1 MEAATQTQPQGRRG
15 GSLGRT
21 VVATFRER
29 PWVWS
34 FAAAAVVWIV
44 TYLETSRG
52 LFGNLTSA
60 AAVSSFLAIVGI
72 GQLFVIT
79 TGNGN
84 IDLSIPNTMTLA
96 GYYSL
101 SVMNG
106 HNGALLTGIL
116 VALAVGLVVGAANIV
131 AIFFLQIPPI
141 VGTLAVGFIAQS
153 ASFVKSNNF
162 TADPSPALAH
172 FVNVKVLGLPLL
184 ALCVIVLA
192 VVAWILLT
200 RTIYGRSVQA
210 IGQSLR
216 AAHLSG
222 VRVRRTVALAYLLS
236 GVLAG
241 LAGVLLAADS
251 GGVQLDIATP
261 YLLNSIAVVVLGGSL
276 IGGGRSFIA
285 GVWGAGMLLTMLVT
299 LLTVL
304 NIPVASQNVIKGL
317 LIVAVLSLAGGKAK
331 EA

>member
-1 MEAATQTQPQGRRG
+1 MEAATQTQPQGPRG
-15 GSLGRT
+15 GSLGRA

-29 PWVWS
+29 PWAWS
-34 FAAAAVVWIV
+34 FAAAAVVWVV

-96 GYYSL
+96 GYYAL

-116 VALAVGLVVGAANIV
+116 VALAVGLIVGTANIV
-131 AIFFLQIPPI
+131 AIFVLQIPPI

-192 VVAWILLT
+192 VLAWVLLT

-210 IGQSLR
+210 IGQSIR

>member
-1 MEAATQTQPQGRRG
+1 MEAATHRTAT
-15 GSLGRT
+15 LGRT
-21 VVATFRER
+21 LAGSFRTR
-29 PWVWS
+29 PWAWS
-34 FAAAAVVWIV
+34 FAAAAIVWIA

-52 LFGNLTSA
+52 LFGNVTSA
-60 AAVSSFLAIVGI
+60 ALVSSFLVIVGI

-84 IDLSIPNTMTLA
+84 IDLSIPATMTLA
-96 GYYSL
+96 GYYAL
-101 SVMNG
+101 SVMDGRNG
-106 HNGALLTGIL
+106 MLLAGLL
-116 VALAVGLVVGAANIV
+116 VALAVGLTIGIANV
-131 AIFFLQIPPI
+131 LAIFVLQIPPI

-153 ASFVKSNNF
+153 ASFVKSNDF
-162 TADPSPALAH
+162 SSDPSPALAH
-172 FVNVKVLGLPLL
+172 FVNKDVLGLPLL
-184 ALCVIVLA
+184 ALCTIALA
-192 VVAWILLT
+192 LLAAVLLT
-200 RTIYGRSVQA
+200 RTVYGRSVQA
-210 IGQSLR
+210 TGQSLR

-285 GVWGAGMLLTMLVT
+285 GVWGAAMLLTMLVT

-304 NIPVASQNVIKGL
+304 NIPIASQNVIKGM

>member
-1 MEAATQTQPQGRRG
+1 MSALARAATLRRTFG
-15 GSLGRT
+15 GGLR
-21 VVATFRER
+21 AR
-29 PWVWS
+29 PWAWS
-34 FAAAAVVWIV
+34 FAAAAIVWIV

-60 AAVSSFLAIVGI
+60 AVVASFLVLVGI

-84 IDLSIPNTMTLA
+84 IDLSIPSTMTLA
-96 GYYSL
+96 GYCAL
-101 SVMNG
+101 SVMDGSNG
-106 HNGALLTGIL
+106 MLVPGVLMALGIGLL
-116 VALAVGLVVGAANIV
+116 VGVGNIA
-131 AIFFLQIPPI
+131 AIFVLQIPPI
-141 VGTLAVGFIAQS
+141 VGTLAVGFIATS
-153 ASFVKSNNF
+153 ASFVKSNDF
-162 TADPSPALAH
+162 AADPSPGLSH
-172 FVNVKVLGLPLL
+172 FVNAEVLGLPLL
-184 ALCVIVLA
+184 ALCTIALA
-192 VVAWILLT
+192 LLASVLLT

-236 GVLAG
+236 GLLAG

-261 YLLNSIAVVVLGGSL
+261 YLLNSIAVVVLGGSM
-276 IGGGRSFIA
+276 IEGGRSFVV
-285 GVWGAGMLLTMLVT
+285 GVWGAAMLLTLLLT

-304 NIPVASQNVIKGL
+304 NIAVATQNVIKGL
-317 LIVAVLSLAGGKAK
+317 LIVAVLSLAGGRRRGA
-331 EA
+331 